1 MPQKLVL
8 PDTGASFIAADETVA
23 AWREA
28 GWVPEAE
35 VALAFVGEQGPELRT
50 FPAGTPIVPNEDL
63 AAAVRR
69 TRPARPPKNR
79 AARGGASTT
88 DQTPGAG
95 ANPKE

>member
-35 VALAFVGEQGPELRT
+35 ADFVYVGERGPEMSV
-50 FPAGTPIVPNEDL
+50 PAGTPIVPNEEL